1 MNRIKFSYAWDKLR
15 DPVFT
20 TIRPWNSAKEH
31 YYTACIGQEFQVWK
45 AQVKYPFRP
54 EYVICHAWL
63 SDIFSI
69 CPQELQ
75 QAMLEK
81 DTKLGGEIQRDWLG
95 RILKYEK
102 VLLLIFSK
110 NEPSQSKLEDMEMLE
125 ATER

>member
-1 MNRIKFSYAWDKLR
+1 MNRIRFSYAWDKLR

-63 SDIFSI
+63 CDVFSI

-110 NEPSQSKLEDMEMLE
+110 NEPSQSKLEDMEVME
-125 ATER
+125 ALK